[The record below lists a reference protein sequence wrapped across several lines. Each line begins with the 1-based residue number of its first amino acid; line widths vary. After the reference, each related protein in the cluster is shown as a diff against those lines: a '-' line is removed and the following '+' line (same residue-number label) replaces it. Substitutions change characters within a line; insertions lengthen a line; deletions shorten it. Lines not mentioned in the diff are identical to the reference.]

1 MSTLHPTLIA
11 TEGARVLDQAGRE
24 VASAPVRGDAI
35 ESLLAGDV
43 WEAGFVRELRPA
55 EASDKQLRLRL
66 SSEKRA
72 DNGRDL
78 LRIICEATG
87 CRDAIPRLERLYIA
101 FPSVTSRV
109 PAVHDFL
116 DAHKAKTAD
125 DHEFAFFLGRRKPRR
140 GRPLNW
146 SVELQLVCW
155 LNMLVDEGMSA
166 AQAAV
171 MLKDRWPEVKDIG
184 DSRSLENLR
193 SRYREHARI
202 FAEGYYI
209 PARSLRPAPWGG
221 VRRCWRMFPMQ

>member
-1 MSTLHPTLIA
+1 MLLVTQ
-11 TEGARVLDQAGRE
+11 GARVLDPAGRE
-24 VASAPVRGDAI
+24 LPSVPVRSDAI

-55 EASDKQLRLRL
+55 EASHKQLRLRL
-66 SSEKRA
+66 CSEKRS

-78 LRIICEATG
+78 LRLISEAT
-87 CRDAIPRLERLYIA
+87 RRADAIPWLERLYIA

-109 PAVHDFL
+109 VAVHDFL
-116 DAHKAKTAD
+116 DAQERKAGGDKKL
-125 DHEFAFFLGRRKPRR
+125 AFFMGLRQPRR

-146 SVELQLVCW
+146 SVELRLVCW
-155 LNMLVDEGMSA
+155 LNMLADDGMSA
-166 AQAAV
+166 AQAAA
-171 MLKDRWPEVKDIG
+171 MLKDTWPEAKDIG

-193 SRYREHARI
+193 SKYREHARI

-221 VRRCWRMFPMQ
+221 IRRCWRMFPMQ